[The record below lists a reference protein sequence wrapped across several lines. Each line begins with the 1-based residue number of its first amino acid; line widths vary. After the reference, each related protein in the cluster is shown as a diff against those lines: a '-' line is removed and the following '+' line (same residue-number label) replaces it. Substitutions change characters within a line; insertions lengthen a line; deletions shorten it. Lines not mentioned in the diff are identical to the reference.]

1 MVSTQLQKARDF
13 EAQYGPHIPAAERP
27 AFHATPTIG
36 WMNDPNGFS
45 IYQGKCHLFYQ
56 YHPYS
61 NEWGPMHW
69 GHLTTEDFIHWER
82 LPAALAPDQ
91 PCDAA
96 GCFSGGAVELPD
108 GRHLLMY
115 TGVQRERDRKSVV

>member
-1 MVSTQLQKARDF
+1 MTSELLQKARDF
-13 EAQYGPHIPAAERP
+13 EAQYGPHIPDSERP

-45 IYQGKCHLFYQ
+45 MYKGECHLFYQ

-69 GHLTTEDFIHWER
+69 GHLKTKDIINIGIAH
-82 LPAALAPDQ
+82 
-91 PCDAA
+91 
-96 GCFSGGAVELPD
+96 V
-108 GRHLLMY
+108 
-115 TGVQRERDRKSVV
+115 

>member
-1 MVSTQLQKARDF
+1 MTSELLQKARDF
-13 EAQYGPHIPAAERP
+13 EAQYGPHIPDSERP

-45 IYQGKCHLFYQ
+45 MYKGECHLFYQ

-69 GHLTTEDFIHWER
+69 GHLKTKDFITWER
-82 LPAALAPDQ
+82 LPAARRPGTG
-91 PCDAA
+91 A
-96 GCFSGGAVELPD
+96 GYDRHRPSQRRGTVPLVPHSGGK
-108 GRHLLMY
+108 GRR
-115 TGVQRERDRKSVV
+115 T

>member
-1 MVSTQLQKARDF
+1 MISNALQKARDF
-13 EAQYGPHIPAAERP
+13 EAQYGPHIPDEERP
-27 AFHATPTIG
+27 AFHVTPTIG

-45 IYQGKCHLFYQ
+45 VYKGEYHLFYQ

-69 GHLTTEDFIHWER
+69 GHVKSRDLIRWER

-91 PCDAA
+91 PYDASFPA
-96 GCFSGGAVELPD
+96 GPRNSPTESSF
-108 GRHLLMY
+108 
-115 TGVQRERDRKSVV
+115 